1 MNEQKHKGRL
11 VALTGGSS
19 GIGQAIALRLASEG
33 AKVAI
38 ADIGD
43 AADTIEQ
50 AGDNGSHI
58 SGLRLASSTLSARMI
73 IIPSNATFPHR
84 NDEVPPWDELS
95 PGERR
100 IEVREMELYAAMVD
114 NLDDNKLTVA
124 FHWGNAYL
132 RQGNW
137 KTVTLD
143 NSFDES
149 EFELFNIAADS
160 GETTDLSQ
168 AEPEKFK
175 EMIRLWNAER
185 RRLAARGKSPA
196 AFDRRCIPP
205 GCVARRL
212 NIPDI
217 RAPRA
222 LPGGRLTGLG
232 ARATFATGC

>member
-1 MNEQKHKGRL
+1 MNEQEHKGRL

-137 KTVTLD
+137 KIVTLD

-185 RRLAARGKSPA
+185 RRLG
-196 AFDRRCIPP
+196 I
-205 GCVARRL
+205 
-212 NIPDI
+212 I
-217 RAPRA
+217 
-222 LPGGRLTGLG
+222 LPQDL
-232 ARATFATGC
+232 